1 MHVSAH
7 VTPTDGRLRL
17 RARSNAAVLN
27 APFDDG
33 WSAIITIMTYS
44 PPTRL
49 ARAGRD
55 LGIAETL
62 YVPGFLAPRQAD
74 ALLEEVIDAAV
85 WEQEQFS
92 MFGRLVVAPRLTAWY
107 GEPGATYRYSGVDRP
122 AGTWLPPIRNLA
134 AQVAKA
140 VGRRFNYVLV
150 NRYRDGNDML
160 GWHADDEPDLGE
172 TPVLAAISVGA
183 ERVFRMRPR
192 DGGASTAT
200 VLGHGSLLVMWGN
213 SQRDYKH
220 CLPRAS
226 RAVGER
232 LSFTFRRT
240 RQRVEDAVPPVC
252 A

>member
-1 MHVSAH
+1 
-7 VTPTDGRLRL
+7 
-17 RARSNAAVLN
+17 
-27 APFDDG
+27 
-33 WSAIITIMTYS
+33 MTYC

-62 YVPGFLAPRQAD
+62 YVPGFLAPGQAD
-74 ALLEEVIDAAV
+74 ALLDEVIDATD
-85 WEQEQFS
+85 WQQERFP

-122 AGTWLPPIRNLA
+122 AGSWLPPIRDLA
-134 AQVAKA
+134 SQISRT
-140 VGRRFNYVLV
+140 VGWCFNYVLV
-150 NRYRDGNDML
+150 NRYRDGSDML
-160 GWHADDEPDLGE
+160 GWHSDDEADLGE
-172 TPVLAAISVGA
+172 SPVLAAVSVGA

-192 DGGASTAT
+192 GGGASTAS

-220 CLPRAS
+220 CLPRTK
-226 RAVGER
+226 RPVGER

-240 RQRVEDAVPPVC
+240 RQVVEDSVPPVC

>member
-1 MHVSAH
+1 
-7 VTPTDGRLRL
+7 
-17 RARSNAAVLN
+17 
-27 APFDDG
+27 
-33 WSAIITIMTYS
+33 MTYS

-49 ARAGRD
+49 AQAGRG

-74 ALLEEVIDAAV
+74 ALLDGLIDAAN
-85 WEQEQFS
+85 WQQERFA

-122 AGTWLPPIRNLA
+122 AATWLPPIRDLA
-134 AQVAKA
+134 LQVATA
-140 VGRRFNYVLV
+140 VAWRFNYVLV
-150 NRYRDGNDML
+150 NRYRNGKDML
-160 GWHADDEPDLGE
+160 GWHADDEADLGE

-183 ERVFRMRPR
+183 ERVFRIRPR
-192 DGGASTAT
+192 SGGASKGR
-200 VLGHGSLLVMWGN
+200 VLGHGSLLLMWGN

-220 CLPRAS
+220 CLPRTGRS
-226 RAVGER
+226 VGER

-240 RQRVEDAVPPVC
+240 QVGEDVVPPVG

>member
-1 MHVSAH
+1 MRVRMPPSKN
-7 VTPTDGRLRL
+7 V
-17 RARSNAAVLN
+17 
-27 APFDDG
+27 PFDG
-33 WSAIITIMTYS
+33 GLRAIITAMAYS

-55 LGIAETL
+55 LGIPGTL

-74 ALLEEVIDAAV
+74 ALLDEVIDAAN
-85 WEQEQFS
+85 WQQERFS
-92 MFGRLVVAPRLTAWY
+92 MFGRFVVAPRLTAWY

-122 AGTWLPPIRNLA
+122 AGTWLPPARDLA
-134 AQVAKA
+134 VEVAEA
-140 VGRRFNYVLV
+140 VAWRFNYVLV

-160 GWHADDEPDLGE
+160 GWHADDEADLGDA
-172 TPVLAAISVGA
+172 PVLAAISVGA

-192 DGGASTAT
+192 GGGVSTAS
-200 VLGHGSLLVMWGN
+200 VLGHGSLLVMWGD

-220 CLPRAS
+220 CLPRT
-226 RAVGER
+226 RRPVGER

-240 RQRVEDAVPPVC
+240 RQGMQGAVLPVR

>member
-1 MHVSAH
+1 
-7 VTPTDGRLRL
+7 
-17 RARSNAAVLN
+17 
-27 APFDDG
+27 
-33 WSAIITIMTYS
+33 MTYS

-62 YVPGFLAPRQAD
+62 YVPDFLAPRQAD
-74 ALLEEVIDAAV
+74 ALLEEVIDAAD
-85 WEQEQFS
+85 WQQERFP

-107 GEPGATYRYSGVDRP
+107 GEPCATYRYSGVDRP
-122 AGTWLPPIRNLA
+122 AGTWLLPLRDLA
-134 AQVAKA
+134 AQVAHA
-140 VGRRFNYVLV
+140 VGWRFNYVLV

-160 GWHADDEPDLGE
+160 GWHSDDEADLGE
-172 TPVLAAISVGA
+172 MPVLAAISVGA

-192 DGGASTAT
+192 GGGASTAS

-220 CLPRAS
+220 CLPRT
-226 RAVGER
+226 RKPVGER

-240 RQRVEDAVPPVC
+240 RQCVEDAVPPVR

>member
-1 MHVSAH
+1 
-7 VTPTDGRLRL
+7 
-17 RARSNAAVLN
+17 
-27 APFDDG
+27 
-33 WSAIITIMTYS
+33 MTYS

-49 ARAGRD
+49 AGAGRD

-74 ALLEEVIDAAV
+74 ALLEEVINAAD
-85 WEQEQFS
+85 WQQERFP
-92 MFGRLVVAPRLTAWY
+92 MFGRPVVAPRLTAWY

-122 AGTWLPPIRNLA
+122 ARTWLPPIRNLA
-134 AQVAKA
+134 TQVANA
-140 VGRRFNYVLV
+140 VGWRFNYVLV

-160 GWHADDEPDLGE
+160 GWHADDEADLGE
-172 TPVLAAISVGA
+172 MPVLAAVSVGA
-183 ERVFRMRPR
+183 ERVFRMRSR
-192 DGGASTAT
+192 GGGASMGN

-220 CLPRAS
+220 CLPRT
-226 RAVGER
+226 RRPVDER

-240 RQRVEDAVPPVC
+240 RQRVEDAVVPVR